1 MKMLKSRRY
10 REDISS
16 INRIVHKKSGVSLVE
31 IIVALL
37 ILALAAL
44 PAVGTFS
51 TYYSTSTRQ
60 MEQEMALK
68 IAESVINL
76 MQSLSYDMINDGT
89 LTAVPL
95 DIQTPDGTV
104 QGTLNFGK
112 PGPQMIGLSADGKT
126 PGHPNNLYLIG
137 PQDPLFLHPSKPIG
151 SFYTKEQAEQI
162 NKEKG
167 YIMKEDA
174 GRGYRRAVPSPLP
187 IDIIEKESIK
197 SLLDNGQVVIC
208 AGGGGIPVIKQGDKL
223 EGIAAVIDKDY
234 ASAKLAELIDADYL
248 VILTAVNNVCLNYGK
263 ENEVV
268 LKDVKKAEMA
278 TYLEEGHFAKG
289 SMYPKVQAVLN
300 FLNNKNKVAVIASL
314 DNAKD
319 AFKLKAGTII
329 H

>member
-1 MKMLKSRRY
+1 MAKYVVSLGGNALGNNPEEQKQALIKVAEAITGLIMDNN
-10 REDISS
+10 EVA
-16 INRIVHKKSGVSLVE
+16 IVHGNG
-31 IIVALL
+31 
-37 ILALAAL
+37 
-44 PAVGTFS
+44 PQVG
-51 TYYSTSTRQ
+51 
-60 MEQEMALK
+60 M
-68 IAESVINL
+68 INL
-76 MQSLSYDMINDGT
+76 AFETSKETPNMPFPECGAMSEGYIGYHIQNALYNSFKQNNINKSVVT
-89 LTAVPL
+89 LITQVL
-95 DIQTPDGTV
+95 VD
-104 QGTLNFGK
+104 
-112 PGPQMIGLSADGKT
+112 
-126 PGHPNNLYLIG
+126 

-174 GRGYRRAVPSPLP
+174 GRGYRRVVPSPLP

-208 AGGGGIPVIKQGDKL
+208 AGGGGIPVIKQDNKL
-223 EGIAAVIDKDY
+223 EGVAAVIDKDY
-234 ASAKLAELIDADYL
+234 ASAKLASLIDADYL

-268 LKDVKKAEMA
+268 LKDVKKGDMA
-278 TYLEEGHFAKG
+278 KYLEEGHFAKG

-314 DNAKD
+314 DNAKE

-329 H
+329 K

>member
-1 MKMLKSRRY
+1 MAKYVVSLGGNALGNNPIEQKQALIKVAEAITDLIMDNN
-10 REDISS
+10 EVA
-16 INRIVHKKSGVSLVE
+16 IVHGNG
-31 IIVALL
+31 
-37 ILALAAL
+37 
-44 PAVGTFS
+44 PQVG
-51 TYYSTSTRQ
+51 
-60 MEQEMALK
+60 M
-68 IAESVINL
+68 INL
-76 MQSLSYDMINDGT
+76 AFETSKETPNMPFPECGAMSEGYIGYHIQNALYNSFKENNVNKSVVT
-89 LTAVPL
+89 LITQVL
-95 DIQTPDGTV
+95 VD
-104 QGTLNFGK
+104 
-112 PGPQMIGLSADGKT
+112 
-126 PGHPNNLYLIG
+126 

-151 SFYTKEQAEQI
+151 SFYNKEQAEQI

-174 GRGYRRAVPSPLP
+174 GRGYRRVVPSPLP

-208 AGGGGIPVIKQGDKL
+208 AGGGGIPVIKQDNKL
-223 EGIAAVIDKDY
+223 EGVAAVIDKDY

-268 LKDVKKAEMA
+268 LKDVKKGDVAK
-278 TYLEEGHFAKG
+278 YLEEGHFAKG

-329 H
+329 K

>member
-1 MKMLKSRRY
+1 MAKYVVTLGGNALGNNPIEQKQALIKVAEAITDLIMDNN
-10 REDISS
+10 EVA
-16 INRIVHKKSGVSLVE
+16 IVHGNG
-31 IIVALL
+31 
-37 ILALAAL
+37 
-44 PAVGTFS
+44 PQVG
-51 TYYSTSTRQ
+51 
-60 MEQEMALK
+60 M
-68 IAESVINL
+68 INL
-76 MQSLSYDMINDGT
+76 AFETSKETPNMPFPECGAMSEGYIGYHIQNALYNSFKENNVNKSVVT
-89 LTAVPL
+89 LITQVL
-95 DIQTPDGTV
+95 VD
-104 QGTLNFGK
+104 
-112 PGPQMIGLSADGKT
+112 
-126 PGHPNNLYLIG
+126 

-174 GRGYRRAVPSPLP
+174 GRGYRRVVPSPLP

-208 AGGGGIPVIKQGDKL
+208 AGGGGIPVIKQDNKL
-223 EGIAAVIDKDY
+223 EGVAAVIDKDY
-234 ASAKLAELIDADYL
+234 ASAKLASLIDADYL

-268 LKDVKKAEMA
+268 LKDVKKGDMA
-278 TYLEEGHFAKG
+278 KYLEEGHFAKG

-314 DNAKD
+314 DNAKE

-329 H
+329 K